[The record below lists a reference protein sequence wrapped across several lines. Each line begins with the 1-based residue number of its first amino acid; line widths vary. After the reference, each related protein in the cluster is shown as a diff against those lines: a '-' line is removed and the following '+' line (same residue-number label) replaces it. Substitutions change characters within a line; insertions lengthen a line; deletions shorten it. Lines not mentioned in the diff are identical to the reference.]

1 MARRLAAE
9 GVSRSFPGVAAVQD
23 VSVEFAPGRLHA
35 LVGENGAGKTT
46 LMRLL
51 FGMLRPDAGR
61 ILLDGEPVQ
70 FRSSEDAIARGLGMV
85 HQHFMLVDTLSVAE
99 NLVLGAE
106 PGSPLRLDRAA
117 ARRAVAESAERL
129 SLELDP
135 DLPAEDLSVGQAQM
149 LEILKVLHRG
159 ADVLILDEPTGVLS
173 PQETRFLF
181 AMLRR
186 LKGEGKTIVLITHKL
201 DEVLALADCVDVM
214 RRGRHVGRLERED
227 ADAATL
233 ARMMV
238 GREVL
243 LRVEKPPATP
253 GPVRLA
259 LKGLCVDRQPGVAPL
274 TKVDLELRA
283 GEIVGLAGVEG
294 NGQRE
299 LAAVLA
305 GLLPPD
311 AGSIHLDG
319 RRVGPLSPKRARA
332 LGIRLVP
339 EDRQKSGLV
348 LSMSLRE
355 NLILGQED
363 DPALSR
369 LGFLRPAAVDALARR
384 RIADYDLRVTDPGQL
399 AAELSGGNQQKL
411 ILARELDARPRVLVA
426 AQPTRGVDVGAIE
439 AIHRQ
444 LLALRADGLAI
455 LLISSE
461 LPELLALSDRVAVLY
476 KGRLVAS
483 FAADAVDEETLG
495 LWMTGAAGA
504 ATPAEGRRA

>member
-1 MARRLAAE
+1 M
-9 GVSRSFPGVAAVQD
+9 SRSFPGVAAVQD

-259 LKGLCVDRQPGVAPL
+259 LKGLCVDRQ
-274 TKVDLELRA
+274 
-283 GEIVGLAGVEG
+283 
-294 NGQRE
+294 
-299 LAAVLA
+299 
-305 GLLPPD
+305 
-311 AGSIHLDG
+311 
-319 RRVGPLSPKRARA
+319 
-332 LGIRLVP
+332 
-339 EDRQKSGLV
+339 
-348 LSMSLRE
+348 
-355 NLILGQED
+355 
-363 DPALSR
+363 
-369 LGFLRPAAVDALARR
+369 
-384 RIADYDLRVTDPGQL
+384 
-399 AAELSGGNQQKL
+399 
-411 ILARELDARPRVLVA
+411 
-426 AQPTRGVDVGAIE
+426 
-439 AIHRQ
+439 
-444 LLALRADGLAI
+444 
-455 LLISSE
+455 
-461 LPELLALSDRVAVLY
+461 
-476 KGRLVAS
+476 
-483 FAADAVDEETLG
+483 
-495 LWMTGAAGA
+495 
-504 ATPAEGRRA
+504 